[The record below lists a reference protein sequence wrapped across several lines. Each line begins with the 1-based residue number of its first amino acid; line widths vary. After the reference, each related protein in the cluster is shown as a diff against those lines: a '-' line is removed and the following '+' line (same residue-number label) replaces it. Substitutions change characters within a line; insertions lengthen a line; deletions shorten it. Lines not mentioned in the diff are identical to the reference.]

1 MNADVSHQTQSQ
13 TQQQTAHGAVDQDH
27 GHVIAMPAPTHWP
40 LVMAVGLSLTLAG
53 LVTNAMISAIGVVMA
68 IAGAVGWFRDVLPH
82 EAHELLPVT
91 AEEIAID
98 RQGRR
103 VARADYGVGERE
115 QLPAATYPISSGIKG
130 GFAGGTVMIVLAEIY
145 GILRFHSIWYV
156 VNLLGGAGVAGWNAP
171 TEQDLA
177 RFHLAATLIAIVIHT
192 ASAFLV
198 GLLYGALLPIMP
210 RRPILLGGLI
220 APALWTGLLHSILG
234 LLNPFFDDHINWYWF
249 ALSQVG
255 FGIVAGW
262 VVTKQG
268 RLKSLRGAPLA
279 VRMGV
284 EVAHPGQA
292 PPDTKPGD
300 GEGRP

>member
-1 MNADVSHQTQSQ
+1 MSMGTHSE
-13 TQQQTAHGAVDQDH
+13 QQHSAEP
-27 GHVIAMPAPTHWP
+27 GHAIAMPAPTHWP
-40 LVMAVGLSLTLAG
+40 LALAVGLTLLFAG
-53 LVTNAMISAIGVVMA
+53 LVTNMMISALGVIVTV
-68 IAGAVGWFRDVLPH
+68 AGIVGWFFQVLPH

-98 RQGRR
+98 REHRR
-103 VARADYGVGERE
+103 VTRVEYHVAGRAL
-115 QLPAATYPISSGIKG
+115 LPLQTYPVSSGIKG
-130 GFAGGTVMIVLAEIY
+130 GFAGGTVMIVLAELY
-145 GILRFHSIWYV
+145 GILRFHSVWYV

-171 TEQDLA
+171 SDQDLA
-177 RFHLAATLIAIVIHT
+177 SFHLEATLIAMVIHT

-198 GLLYGALLPIMP
+198 GLLYGALLPMMP

-234 LLNPFFDDHINWYWF
+234 LLNPFFDDRINWYWF

-255 FGIVAGW
+255 YGIVAGW
-262 VVTKQG
+262 VVTRQG
-268 RLKSLRGAPLA
+268 HIKSLRGVPLA

-284 EVAHPGQA
+284 ERPTAPHP
-292 PPDTKPGD
+292 DDSSHTD